1 LILQALYELAKAE
14 GLMEDPDF
22 ERKPVAW
29 LVRVDKDGRQ
39 LGIQGTHEVQTE
51 PVPGRKKPPKPV
63 PKRFVVP
70 RESSR
75 TSGDRALFLFDKAE
89 YVFGIDPVGERPKD
103 KLALRFNLFREGVK
117 KCLDATRDDGVK
129 AVYEFLEQVASGR
142 QAVALPKDCAPNDLF
157 AFTYAPD
164 QDRLVTQRQA
174 VRKYW
179 QSLRSSG
186 AGDAAGKE
194 DAVRCLVSGV
204 LCTPVDKHPPVK
216 RVPGGTTSGVALVS
230 FNSAAFESYGWGG
243 NENAPISRDAA
254 EACSTALNRLLDFAP
269 QTPDGRPLPRLHF
282 VISSDTVVCYWAP
295 KAKSGDLLACLGS
308 LLEADPTEVGEV
320 YKSLWRGKAP
330 AIKDPAAF
338 YALTLSGAQG
348 RAVVR
353 DWFESTVAEV
363 ADHLAQHFADLA
375 IVRNT
380 PKPKDHDLPPH
391 IPLRALLRSL
401 APQGKD
407 DAIPAPL
414 AADLVDAALRG
425 TPYPLSLLQRAIER
439 WRAEIGGTDWADLE
453 RRDGR
458 AALIKAVLNR
468 QNRRKQVGSEPT
480 GHYKEVR
487 PDMDATNTS
496 PGYVLGRLMAV
507 LERTQQEALGNPNA
521 SVVDRFFSGAS
532 ATPKAVFV
540 RLLKN
545 ARHHVR
551 KAKDDPEGGGMVFLL
566 DRLIDELADRF
577 DPKHNGFPSHL
588 DLEQQGLFVLGYHQ
602 MRKWLWMTREERAA
616 WEQAN
621 PGAPRAYLWAAA
633 KQATVTQ

>member
-1 LILQALYELAKAE
+1 
-14 GLMEDPDF
+14 MEDQDF

-29 LVRVDKDGRQ
+29 LVRVDKGGKL
-39 LGIQGTHEVQTE
+39 LGIQGTHEISPEEQA
-51 PVPGRKKPPKPV
+51 KKNPKAR
-63 PKRFVVP
+63 PKRFKIP
-70 RESSR
+70 RQSPK
-75 TSGDRALFLFDKAE
+75 RAGSKAPAEFLVDNAL
-89 YVFGIDPVGERPKD
+89 YVFGQDLREDPFSEADIRLRASWFREKVRKCAEETGDEGVSAV
-103 KLALRFNLFREGVK
+103 LAL
-117 KCLDATRDDGVK
+117 
-129 AVYEFLEQVASGR
+129 LESMAAGKERVI
-142 QAVALPKDCAPNDLF
+142 LPKNCASNELF
-157 AFTYAPD
+157 AFIYAED
-164 QDRLVTQRQA
+164 VDRLVTDRQK
-174 VRKYW
+174 VIEYW
-179 QSLRSSG
+179 KCLRQQKPTESPS
-186 AGDAAGKE
+186 
-194 DAVRCLVSGV
+194 VRCLVSGR
-204 LCTPVDKHPPVK
+204 LCMPTDTHPAIK
-216 RVPGGTTSGVALVS
+216 GVPNANPAGAALVS
-230 FNSAAFESYGWGG
+230 FNTSAFESYGWSR
-243 NENAPISRDAA
+243 NENAPVSREAA
-254 EACSTALNRLLDFAP
+254 EACSTALNRLLDPAP
-269 QTPDGRPLPRLHF
+269 QGPNGRVLPRLHLRL
-282 VISSDTVVCYWAP
+282 SSDTVVCYWAP
-295 KAKSGDLLACLGS
+295 KAKSGDLLACLGA
-308 LLEADPTEVGEV
+308 LFEANAAEVGEL
-320 YKSLWRGKAP
+320 YKSLWRGKPP

-439 WRAEIGGTDWADLE
+439 WRAEIGKTDWADLE

-468 QNRRKQVGSEPT
+468 RKRFSPKTT

-551 KAKDDPEGGGMVFLL
+551 KVKDDPEKGGMVF
-566 DRLIDELADRF
+566 RLERLFDDLADRF

-602 MRKWLWMTREERAA
+602 MRKWLWMTREERAE

-621 PGAPRAYLWAAA
+621 PDAPRAYLWAAA
-633 KQATVTQ
+633 KRETVTQ